1 MNLTRINRSPI
12 FGLNFRL
19 NRYKIRHEAEF
30 KKFSS
35 YNDQEVKS
43 MLGSVTFEPPTM
55 PDSAFT
61 KSLDEFHDYV
71 DILAELNMTRKEKIH
86 RQTTGK
92 FGRQNSQ
99 KYKGKYNEFRALN
112 ITHC

>member
-19 NRYKIRHEAEF
+19 NRYKIRHDAEF

-92 FGRQNSQ
+92 FERQNSQ